1 MGFTRAET
9 PEQVQLYNEAVDRVV
24 DLAVRSATAC
34 DDAIACGLQ
43 VAVAAERERPGRFEM
58 LVAARMRLLGTLEA
72 TPDDLTT
79 LVAVGL
85 VGIAGLIATP
95 TDAAQREDRRDMM
108 RHLARRSP
116 ADELDELDAE
126 PLATSDR

>member
-1 MGFTRAET
+1 
-9 PEQVQLYNEAVDRVV
+9 
-24 DLAVRSATAC
+24 
-34 DDAIACGLQ
+34 
-43 VAVAAERERPGRFEM
+43 
-58 LVAARMRLLGTLEA
+58 MRLLGTLEA

-116 ADELDELDAE
+116 ARRAGRDST
-126 PLATSDR
+126 PNHWPPATGRPGG